1 MIRVCITMSVSV
13 IVISWRMEV
22 TMVDFWTKIV
32 VNSQVLRDVTITVQ
46 EVIVSAYFV
55 NAFGER
61 ELIIWSLS

>member
-46 EVIVSAYFV
+46 EGIVSAYFV